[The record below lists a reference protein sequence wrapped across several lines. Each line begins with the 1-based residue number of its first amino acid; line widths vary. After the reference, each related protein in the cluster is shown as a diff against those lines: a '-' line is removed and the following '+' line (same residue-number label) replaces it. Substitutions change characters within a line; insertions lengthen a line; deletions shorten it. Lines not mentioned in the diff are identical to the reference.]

1 MKRIPLRRFAA
12 GIVGIV
18 LLVSGLLKIMDPVG
32 TMLIVTEYL
41 KFFHIGFLIP
51 AAKGLG
57 IALSLL
63 EAFTGIALITGV
75 LRKVSAW
82 VATGLLAFFT
92 VVTLVLWIK
101 NPSMDCGCFGEAI
114 HLTHAKSFWKNVVLL
129 VLALWAF
136 LPYGDF
142 GKTPVRKIV
151 SACIAAASL
160 IFAVIYCNTHL
171 PLVDHTDFRVGT
183 ELMASL
189 EDDIV
194 ADNHYREERTYV
206 KDGQEGRFLP
216 GFYPG
221 EDWTLVKTDTVF
233 VESPMV
239 QEKFPI
245 LSFRD
250 ASDTYLDRM
259 AAEGK
264 VIVFSV
270 YDPLKA
276 PWEQIAL
283 QYSYVLEAGGTPLVL
298 AAGAPSQLA
307 SWPVPAG
314 LPVYFADY
322 KTLISLNRSNGGATY
337 ISEGEIICKWPSGGV
352 PDNFKPSL
360 DNDPVNLS
368 TWLLSRGRLKAQG
381 FCLYLAA
388 LLILV

>member
-12 GIVGIV
+12 GLVGIV
-18 LLVSGLLKIMDPVG
+18 LLASGLLKIMDPVG

-57 IALSLL
+57 IALSLF

-75 LRKVSAW
+75 FRKVTAW

-101 NPSMDCGCFGEAI
+101 NPAMDCGCFGEAV
-114 HLTHAKSFWKNVVLL
+114 HLTHAQSFWKNVVLL
-129 VLALWAF
+129 LFALWAF

-142 GKTPVRKIV
+142 GKTPVRKFV
-151 SACIAAASL
+151 SAGIAAVSVIYA
-160 IFAVIYCNTHL
+160 AIYCNTHL
-171 PLVDHTDFRVGT
+171 PLIDHTDFRVGA

-216 GFYPG
+216 GYYPG

-233 VESPMV
+233 VESPMA

-250 ASDTYLDRM
+250 MADTYQDRM

-276 PWEQIAL
+276 PWERIAT
-283 QYSYVLEAGGTPLVL
+283 QYGSVLEAGGTPLVL
-298 AAGAPSQLA
+298 AAGAPSQLS

-322 KTLISLNRSNGGATY
+322 KSLISLNRDNGGATY
-337 ISEGEIICKWPSGGV
+337 LSEGEIICKWPSRKV
-352 PDNFKPSL
+352 PDNLRPTF
-360 DNDPVNLS
+360 DDDPVNLS
-368 TWLLSRGRLKAQG
+368 TWLLGRGRIKAQG

>member
-12 GIVGIV
+12 GLVGIV
-18 LLVSGLLKIMDPVG
+18 LLASGLLKIMDPVG

-57 IALSLL
+57 IALSLF

-75 LRKVSAW
+75 FRKVTAW

-101 NPSMDCGCFGEAI
+101 NPAMDCGCFGEAV
-114 HLTHAKSFWKNVVLL
+114 HLTHAQSFWKNVVLL
-129 VLALWAF
+129 LLALWAF

-142 GKTPVRKIV
+142 GKTPVRKFV
-151 SACIAAASL
+151 SAGIAAVSVIYA
-160 IFAVIYCNTHL
+160 AIYCNTHL
-171 PLVDHTDFRVGT
+171 PLIDHTDFRVGA

-216 GFYPG
+216 GYYPG

-233 VESPMV
+233 VESPMA

-250 ASDTYLDRM
+250 MADTYQDRM

-276 PWEQIAL
+276 PWERIAT
-283 QYSYVLEAGGTPLVL
+283 QYGSVIEAGGTPLVL
-298 AAGAPSQLA
+298 AAGAPSQLS

-322 KTLISLNRSNGGATY
+322 KSLISLNRDNGGATY
-337 ISEGEIICKWPSGGV
+337 LSEGEIICKWPSRKV
-352 PDNFKPSL
+352 PDNLRPTF
-360 DNDPVNLS
+360 DDDPVNLS
-368 TWLLSRGRLKAQG
+368 TWLLGRGRIKAQG

>member
-114 HLTHAKSFWKNVVLL
+114 HLTHAQSFWKNVVLL

-276 PWEQIAL
+276 PWKQIAL
-283 QYSYVLEAGGTPLVL
+283 QYSSVLEAGGTPLVL

>member
-12 GIVGIV
+12 GLVGIV
-18 LLVSGLLKIMDPVG
+18 LLASGLLKIMDPVG

-75 LRKVSAW
+75 FRKVTAW

-101 NPSMDCGCFGEAI
+101 NPAMDCGCFGEAV
-114 HLTHAKSFWKNVVLL
+114 HLTHSQSFWKNVVLL
-129 VLALWAF
+129 LLALWAF

-142 GKTPVRKIV
+142 GKTPVRKFV
-151 SACIAAASL
+151 SAGIAAISVIYA
-160 IFAVIYCNTHL
+160 AIYCNTHL
-171 PLVDHTDFRVGT
+171 PLIDHTDFRVGA

-216 GFYPG
+216 GYYPG

-233 VESPMV
+233 VESPMA
-239 QEKFPI
+239 QEKYPI

-250 ASDTYLDRM
+250 MADTYEDRM

-276 PWEQIAL
+276 PWERIAT
-283 QYSYVLEAGGTPLVL
+283 QYGSVLEAGGTPLVL
-298 AAGAPSQLA
+298 AAGAPSQL
-307 SWPVPAG
+307 STWPVPAG

-322 KTLISLNRSNGGATY
+322 KSLISLNRDNGGATY
-337 ISEGEIICKWPSGGV
+337 LSEGEIICKWPSRKV
-352 PDNFKPSL
+352 PDNLKPTF
-360 DNDPVNLS
+360 DDDPVNLS
-368 TWLLSRGRLKAQG
+368 TWLLGRGRIKAQG

>member
-12 GIVGIV
+12 GLVGIV
-18 LLVSGLLKIMDPVG
+18 LLASGLLKIMDPVG

-57 IALSLL
+57 IALSLF

-75 LRKVSAW
+75 FRKVTAW

-101 NPSMDCGCFGEAI
+101 NPAMDCGCFGEAV
-114 HLTHAKSFWKNVVLL
+114 HLTHAQSFWKNVVLL
-129 VLALWAF
+129 LLALWAF

-151 SACIAAASL
+151 SAGIAAVSVIYA
-160 IFAVIYCNTHL
+160 AIYCNTHL
-171 PLVDHTDFRVGT
+171 PLIDHTDFRVGA

-216 GFYPG
+216 GYYPG

-233 VESPMV
+233 VESPMA

-250 ASDTYLDRM
+250 MADTYQDRM

-276 PWEQIAL
+276 PWERIAT
-283 QYSYVLEAGGTPLVL
+283 QYGSVIEAGGTPLVL
-298 AAGAPSQLA
+298 AAGAPSQLS

-322 KTLISLNRSNGGATY
+322 KSLISLNRDNGGATY
-337 ISEGEIICKWPSGGV
+337 LSEGEIICKWPSRKV
-352 PDNFKPSL
+352 PDNLRPTF
-360 DNDPVNLS
+360 DDDPVNLS
-368 TWLLSRGRLKAQG
+368 TWLLGRGRIKAQG

>member
-57 IALSLL
+57 IALSIL

-114 HLTHAKSFWKNVVLL
+114 HLTHAQSFWKNVVLL

-151 SACIAAASL
+151 SACIAAASV

-283 QYSYVLEAGGTPLVL
+283 QYSSVLEAGGTPLVL

>member
-12 GIVGIV
+12 GLVGIV
-18 LLVSGLLKIMDPVG
+18 LLASGLLKIMDSVG

-75 LRKVSAW
+75 FRKVTAW

-101 NPSMDCGCFGEAI
+101 NPAMDCGCFGEAV
-114 HLTHAKSFWKNVVLL
+114 HLTHAQSFWKNVVLL

-142 GKTPVRKIV
+142 GKTPVRKFV
-151 SACIAAASL
+151 SAGIAAVSVIYA
-160 IFAVIYCNTHL
+160 AIYCNTHL
-171 PLVDHTDFRVGT
+171 PLIDHTDFRVGA

-206 KDGQEGRFLP
+206 KDSQEGRFLP
-216 GFYPG
+216 GYYPG

-233 VESPMV
+233 VESPMA
-239 QEKFPI
+239 QEKYPI

-250 ASDTYLDRM
+250 MADTYEDRM

-276 PWEQIAL
+276 PWERIAT
-283 QYSYVLEAGGTPLVL
+283 QYGSVLEAGGTPLVL
-298 AAGAPSQLA
+298 AAGAPSQLS

-322 KTLISLNRSNGGATY
+322 KSLISLNRDNGGATY
-337 ISEGEIICKWPSGGV
+337 LSEGEIICKWPSRKV
-352 PDNFKPSL
+352 PDNLRPTF
-360 DNDPVNLS
+360 DDDPVNLS
-368 TWLLSRGRLKAQG
+368 TWLLGRGRIKAQG

>member
-12 GIVGIV
+12 GLVGIV
-18 LLVSGLLKIMDPVG
+18 LLASGLLKIMDPVG

-75 LRKVSAW
+75 FRKVTAW

-92 VVTLVLWIK
+92 VVTLVLWVK
-101 NPSMDCGCFGEAI
+101 NPAMDCGCFGEAV
-114 HLTHAKSFWKNVVLL
+114 HLTHAQSFWKNVVLL
-129 VLALWAF
+129 LLALWAF

-142 GKTPVRKIV
+142 GKTPVRKFV
-151 SACIAAASL
+151 SAGIATVSVIYAA
-160 IFAVIYCNTHL
+160 IYCNTHL
-171 PLVDHTDFRVGT
+171 PLIDHTDFRVGA

-216 GFYPG
+216 GYYPG

-233 VESPMV
+233 VESPMA
-239 QEKFPI
+239 QEKYPI

-250 ASDTYLDRM
+250 MADTYEDRM

-276 PWEQIAL
+276 PWERIAT
-283 QYSYVLEAGGTPLVL
+283 QYGSVLEAGGTPLVL
-298 AAGAPSQLA
+298 AAGAPSQLS

-322 KTLISLNRSNGGATY
+322 KSLISLNRDNGGATY
-337 ISEGEIICKWPSGGV
+337 LSEGEIICKWPSRKV
-352 PDNFKPSL
+352 PDNLRPTF
-360 DNDPVNLS
+360 DDDPVNLS
-368 TWLLSRGRLKAQG
+368 TWLLGRNRIKAQG

>member
-12 GIVGIV
+12 GLVGIV
-18 LLVSGLLKIMDPVG
+18 LLASGLLKIMDPVG

-57 IALSLL
+57 IALSLF

-75 LRKVSAW
+75 FRKVTAW

-101 NPSMDCGCFGEAI
+101 NPAMDCGCFGEAV
-114 HLTHAKSFWKNVVLL
+114 HLTHAQSFWKNVVLL
-129 VLALWAF
+129 LLALWAF

-142 GKTPVRKIV
+142 GKTPVRKFV
-151 SACIAAASL
+151 SAGIAAVSVIYA
-160 IFAVIYCNTHL
+160 AIYCNTHL
-171 PLVDHTDFRVGT
+171 PLIDHTDFRVGA

-206 KDGQEGRFLP
+206 QDGQEGRFLP
-216 GFYPG
+216 GYYPG

-233 VESPMV
+233 VESPMA

-250 ASDTYLDRM
+250 MADTYQDRM

-276 PWEQIAL
+276 PWERIAT
-283 QYSYVLEAGGTPLVL
+283 QYGSVLEAGGTPLVL
-298 AAGAPSQLA
+298 AAGAPSQLS

-322 KTLISLNRSNGGATY
+322 KSLISLNRDNGGATY
-337 ISEGEIICKWPSGGV
+337 LSEGEIICKWPSRKV
-352 PDNFKPSL
+352 PDNLRPTF
-360 DNDPVNLS
+360 DDDPVNLS
-368 TWLLSRGRLKAQG
+368 TWLLGRGRIKAQG

>member
-1 MKRIPLRRFAA
+1 MF
-12 GIVGIV
+12 
-18 LLVSGLLKIMDPVG
+18 
-32 TMLIVTEYL
+32 
-41 KFFHIGFLIP
+41 
-51 AAKGLG
+51 
-57 IALSLL
+57 
-63 EAFTGIALITGV
+63 
-75 LRKVSAW
+75 RKVTAW

-101 NPSMDCGCFGEAI
+101 NPAMDCGCFGEAV
-114 HLTHAKSFWKNVVLL
+114 HLTHAQSFWKNVVLL

-142 GKTPVRKIV
+142 GKTPVRKLV
-151 SACIAAASL
+151 SAGIAAVSV
-160 IFAVIYCNTHL
+160 IYAVVYCNTHL
-171 PLVDHTDFRVGT
+171 PLVDHTDFRVGA
-183 ELMASL
+183 ELMASM

-216 GFYPG
+216 GYYPG

-233 VESPMV
+233 VESPMA

-250 ASDTYLDRM
+250 MADNYQDRL

-276 PWEQIAL
+276 PWERIAT
-283 QYSYVLEAGGTPLVL
+283 QYGSVLEAGGTPLVL
-298 AAGAPSQLA
+298 AAGAPSQIS

-322 KTLISLNRSNGGATY
+322 KSLISLNRDNGGATY
-337 ISEGEIICKWPSGGV
+337 LSEGEIICKWPSRKV
-352 PDNFKPSL
+352 PDNLRPTF
-360 DNDPVNLS
+360 DDDPVNLS
-368 TWLLSRGRLKAQG
+368 TWLLGRNRIKAQG

>member
-12 GIVGIV
+12 GLVGIV
-18 LLVSGLLKIMDPVG
+18 LLASGLLKIMDPVG

-75 LRKVSAW
+75 FRKVTAW

-101 NPSMDCGCFGEAI
+101 NPAMDCGCFGEAV
-114 HLTHAKSFWKNVVLL
+114 HLTHAQSFWKNVVLL

-142 GKTPVRKIV
+142 GKTPVRKFV
-151 SACIAAASL
+151 SAGIAAVSVIYA
-160 IFAVIYCNTHL
+160 AIYCNTHL
-171 PLVDHTDFRVGT
+171 PLIDHTDFRVGA

-216 GFYPG
+216 GYYPG

-233 VESPMV
+233 VESPMA
-239 QEKFPI
+239 QEKYPI

-250 ASDTYLDRM
+250 MADTYQDRM

-276 PWEQIAL
+276 PWERIAT
-283 QYSYVLEAGGTPLVL
+283 QYGSVLEAGGTPLVL
-298 AAGAPSQLA
+298 AAGAPSQL
-307 SWPVPAG
+307 STWPVPAG

-322 KTLISLNRSNGGATY
+322 KSLISLNRDNGGATY
-337 ISEGEIICKWPSGGV
+337 LSEGEIICKWPSRKV
-352 PDNFKPSL
+352 PDNLRPTF
-360 DNDPVNLS
+360 DDDPVNLS
-368 TWLLSRGRLKAQG
+368 TWLLGRGRIKAQG

>member
-12 GIVGIV
+12 GLVGIV
-18 LLVSGLLKIMDPVG
+18 LLASGLLKIMDPVG

-75 LRKVSAW
+75 FRKVTAW

-101 NPSMDCGCFGEAI
+101 NPAMDCGCFGEAV
-114 HLTHAKSFWKNVVLL
+114 HLTHAQSFWKNVVLL
-129 VLALWAF
+129 LLALWAF

-142 GKTPVRKIV
+142 GKTPVRKFV
-151 SACIAAASL
+151 SAGIAAVSVIYA
-160 IFAVIYCNTHL
+160 AIYCNTHL
-171 PLVDHTDFRVGT
+171 PLIDHTDFRVGA

-216 GFYPG
+216 GYYPG

-233 VESPMV
+233 VESPMA
-239 QEKFPI
+239 QEKYPI

-250 ASDTYLDRM
+250 MADTYEDRM

-276 PWEQIAL
+276 PWERIAT
-283 QYSYVLEAGGTPLVL
+283 QYGSVLEAGGTPLVL
-298 AAGAPSQLA
+298 AAGAPSQLS

-322 KTLISLNRSNGGATY
+322 KSLISLNRDNGGATY
-337 ISEGEIICKWPSGGV
+337 LSEGEIICKWPSRKV
-352 PDNFKPSL
+352 PDNLRPTF
-360 DNDPVNLS
+360 DDDPVNLS
-368 TWLLSRGRLKAQG
+368 TWLLGRGRIKAQG

>member
-12 GIVGIV
+12 GLVGIV
-18 LLVSGLLKIMDPVG
+18 LLASGLLKIMDPVG

-75 LRKVSAW
+75 FRKVTAW

-101 NPSMDCGCFGEAI
+101 NPAMDCGCFGEAV
-114 HLTHAKSFWKNVVLL
+114 HLTHAQSFWKNVVLL

-142 GKTPVRKIV
+142 GKTPVRKLV
-151 SACIAAASL
+151 SAGIAAVSV
-160 IFAVIYCNTHL
+160 IYAVVYCNTHL
-171 PLVDHTDFRVGT
+171 PLVDHTDFRVGA

-216 GFYPG
+216 GYYPG

-233 VESPMV
+233 VESPMA

-250 ASDTYLDRM
+250 MSDTYQDRL

-276 PWEQIAL
+276 PWERIAT
-283 QYSYVLEAGGTPLVL
+283 QYGSVLEAGGTPLVL
-298 AAGAPSQLA
+298 AAGAPSQIS

-322 KTLISLNRSNGGATY
+322 KSLISLNRDNGGATY
-337 ISEGEIICKWPSGGV
+337 LSEGEIICKWPSRKV
-352 PDNFKPSL
+352 PDNLRPTF
-360 DNDPVNLS
+360 DDDPVNLS
-368 TWLLSRGRLKAQG
+368 TWLLGRNRIKAQG

>member
-12 GIVGIV
+12 GLVGIV
-18 LLVSGLLKIMDPVG
+18 LLASGLLKIMDPVG

-75 LRKVSAW
+75 FRKVTAW

-101 NPSMDCGCFGEAI
+101 NPAMDCGCFGEAV
-114 HLTHAKSFWKNVVLL
+114 HLTHAQSFWKNVVLL

-151 SACIAAASL
+151 SAGIAAVSVIYA
-160 IFAVIYCNTHL
+160 AIYCNTHL
-171 PLVDHTDFRVGT
+171 PLIDHTDFRVGA

-216 GFYPG
+216 GYYPG

-233 VESPMV
+233 VESPMA
-239 QEKFPI
+239 QEKYPI

-250 ASDTYLDRM
+250 MADTYEDRM

-276 PWEQIAL
+276 PWERIAT
-283 QYSYVLEAGGTPLVL
+283 QYGSVLEAGGTPLVL
-298 AAGAPSQLA
+298 AAGAPSQL
-307 SWPVPAG
+307 STWPVPAG

-322 KTLISLNRSNGGATY
+322 KSLISLNRDNGGATY
-337 ISEGEIICKWPSGGV
+337 LSEGEIICKWPSRKV
-352 PDNFKPSL
+352 PDNLRPTF
-360 DNDPVNLS
+360 DDDPVNLS
-368 TWLLSRGRLKAQG
+368 TWLLGRGRIKAQG

>member
-1 MKRIPLRRFAA
+1 MKRIPLRRFAS
-12 GIVGIV
+12 GLVGIV
-18 LLVSGLLKIMDPVG
+18 LLASGLLKIMDPVG

-75 LRKVSAW
+75 FRKVTAW

-101 NPSMDCGCFGEAI
+101 NPAMDCGCFGEAV
-114 HLTHAKSFWKNVVLL
+114 HLTHAQSFWKNVVLL
-129 VLALWAF
+129 LLALLAF

-142 GKTPVRKIV
+142 GKTPVRKFV
-151 SACIAAASL
+151 SAGIAAVSVIYA
-160 IFAVIYCNTHL
+160 AIYCNTHL
-171 PLVDHTDFRVGT
+171 PLIDHTDFRVGA

-216 GFYPG
+216 GYYPG

-233 VESPMV
+233 VESPMA
-239 QEKFPI
+239 QEKYPI

-250 ASDTYLDRM
+250 MADTYEDRM

-276 PWEQIAL
+276 PWERIAT
-283 QYSYVLEAGGTPLVL
+283 QYGSVLEAGGTPLVL
-298 AAGAPSQLA
+298 AAGAPSQL
-307 SWPVPAG
+307 STWPVPAG

-322 KTLISLNRSNGGATY
+322 KSLISLNRDNGGATY
-337 ISEGEIICKWPSGGV
+337 LSEGEIICKWPSRKV
-352 PDNFKPSL
+352 PDNLRPTF
-360 DNDPVNLS
+360 DDDPVNLS
-368 TWLLSRGRLKAQG
+368 TWLLGRNRIKAQG

>member
-12 GIVGIV
+12 GLVGIV
-18 LLVSGLLKIMDPVG
+18 LLASGLLKIMDPVG

-75 LRKVSAW
+75 FRKVTAW

-92 VVTLVLWIK
+92 VVTLVLWVK
-101 NPSMDCGCFGEAI
+101 NPAMDCGCFGEAV
-114 HLTHAKSFWKNVVLL
+114 HLTHAQSFWKNVVLL
-129 VLALWAF
+129 LLALWAF

-142 GKTPVRKIV
+142 GKTPVRKFV
-151 SACIAAASL
+151 SAGIAAVSVIYA
-160 IFAVIYCNTHL
+160 AIYCNTHL
-171 PLVDHTDFRVGT
+171 PLIDHTDFRVGA

-216 GFYPG
+216 GYYPG

-233 VESPMV
+233 VESPMA
-239 QEKFPI
+239 QEKYPI

-250 ASDTYLDRM
+250 MADTYEDRM

-276 PWEQIAL
+276 PWERIAT
-283 QYSYVLEAGGTPLVL
+283 QYGSVLEAGGTPLVL
-298 AAGAPSQLA
+298 AAGAPSQLS

-322 KTLISLNRSNGGATY
+322 KSLISLNRDNGGATY
-337 ISEGEIICKWPSGGV
+337 LSEGEIICKWPSRKV
-352 PDNFKPSL
+352 PDNLRPTF
-360 DNDPVNLS
+360 DDDPVNLS
-368 TWLLSRGRLKAQG
+368 TWLLGRGRIKAQG